1 MLHLFPELVDTN
13 KMKEWKP
20 TTKFPKPIAKARKLC
35 LEGNEDCQ
43 QLIKIIMSY
52 LPDTHELTSS
62 GVCGIGDIMD
72 ATKEEGKKLF
82 FDKVVNISK
91 FNKAMR

>member
-1 MLHLFPELVDTN
+1 M
-13 KMKEWKP
+13 MEWKP
-20 TTKFPKPIAKARKLC
+20 TTNFSKTIAEARKLC
-35 LEGNEDCQ
+35 LGGNNDCQ
-43 QLIKIIMSY
+43 QLLKIAMLYMS
-52 LPDTHELTSS
+52 DTHELTSS

-82 FDKVVNISK
+82 FDKVVKISK